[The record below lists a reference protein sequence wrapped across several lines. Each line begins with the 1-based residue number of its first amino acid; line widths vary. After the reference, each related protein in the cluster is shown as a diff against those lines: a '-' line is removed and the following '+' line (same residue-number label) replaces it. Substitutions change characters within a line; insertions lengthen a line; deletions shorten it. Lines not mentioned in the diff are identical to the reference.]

1 MHHREAPK
9 PMPPDKLVELPDR
22 APVPVVGDHDEVPR
36 GLHDVRGRLAL
47 VAEVARGQPRVLAHR
62 DPDGVD
68 PVLPKRVCDP
78 LRDHDGDHDRQDVR
92 ERTGELKAET
102 TLGRIGRK
110 VGDCLV
116 ARERT
121 SKRITTIETVVGSI
135 VVTMSAFT

>member
-1 MHHREAPK
+1 MYHREASE
-9 PMPPDKLVELPDR
+9 PMPPDQLVKFLDR

-36 GLHDVRGRLAL
+36 GLHDMRSRLAL

-68 PVLPKRVCDP
+68 PVLAERVCDP

-92 ERTGELKAET
+92 ERAGELKAET
-102 TLGRIGRK
+102 TLARY

-135 VVTMSAFT
+135 VVAMSAFT